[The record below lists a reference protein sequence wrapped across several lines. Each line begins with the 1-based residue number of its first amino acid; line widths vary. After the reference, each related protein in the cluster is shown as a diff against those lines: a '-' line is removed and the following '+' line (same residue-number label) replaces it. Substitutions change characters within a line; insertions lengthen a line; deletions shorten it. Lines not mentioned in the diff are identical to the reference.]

1 MSKRPRKNLQ
11 LSFSKADAL
20 KKKKEKSEVQTQEAA
35 YLKYGK
41 VEGKR

>member
-20 KKKKEKSEVQTQEAA
+20 KKKKR
-35 YLKYGK
+35 K
-41 VEGKR
+41 VRGLDSGSSLSKVW